1 MKNYLKPIKNM
12 NTIYYRI
19 SSSMPEF
26 SLVPLTKERFER
38 SIAVGS
44 RLREIMTLF
53 NKTQG
58 EMNAWCQ
65 ENYGANF
72 VTVYDI
78 LMQDAAERY
87 VETLKKLGEERG
99 NQTALNIVSQF
110 LVNKSAN
117 DKVVK
122 IVFDGSVPE
131 ESEDEKADD

>member
-1 MKNYLKPIKNM
+1 
-12 NTIYYRI
+12 
-19 SSSMPEF
+19 MPEF
-26 SLVPLTKERFER
+26 NLIPLTKERFER

-53 NKTQG
+53 NKTQN
-58 EMNAWCQ
+58 EMDDWCR

-87 VETLKKLGEERG
+87 LETLKSLGEMRG

-110 LVNKSAN
+110 LVNKTAN